1 MAGGVGTA
9 ATVLRA
15 ANIFRSKANTPDRV
29 SCLSAMGA
37 SRRVDDSDD
46 DDDDDGTPKRTA
58 CVNFRRRS
66 GDGGGVEPVPEAMT
80 R

>member
-46 DDDDDGTPKRTA
+46 DDDDGTPKRTA

>member
-1 MAGGVGTA
+1 
-9 ATVLRA
+9 
-15 ANIFRSKANTPDRV
+15 
-29 SCLSAMGA
+29 MGA
-37 SRRVDDSDD
+37 SRRVHDSDD

>member
-15 ANIFRSKANTPDRV
+15 ANIFRSKANSPDRV

-37 SRRVDDSDD
+37 SRRVDDSD